1 MQQGTKAHFFI
12 PSVRLLHECGEG
24 MKMYI
29 CYFVFVQKLM
39 HLVYFV
45 LHNIKYSWELY
56 GE

>member
-24 MKMYI
+24 SKYRRHENVHNML
-29 CYFVFVQKLM
+29 FRAETM

-45 LHNIKYSWELY
+45 LHNIKSS
-56 GE
+56 

>member
-24 MKMYI
+24 SKYR
-29 CYFVFVQKLM
+29 YFVFVQKLM

-45 LHNIKYSWELY
+45 LHNIKSSWELY